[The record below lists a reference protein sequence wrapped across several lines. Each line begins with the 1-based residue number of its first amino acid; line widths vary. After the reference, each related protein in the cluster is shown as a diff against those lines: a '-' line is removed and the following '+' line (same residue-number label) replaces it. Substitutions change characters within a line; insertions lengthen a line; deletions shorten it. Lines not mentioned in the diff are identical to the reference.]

1 MKKYSYQNPFMKII
15 NNLLIAVLAAIFISA
30 NIDNPHANSSFSAPL
45 SGDLII
51 FHAGSL
57 SVPMKEITASFKK
70 ENPNVNIMLEAA
82 GSVEC
87 ARKITELKK
96 PCDVMASADY
106 AVIDKLLIPNFADWN
121 IKFASNEMAIVF
133 TEKSKKNKEI
143 NKDNWYK
150 IMLDK
155 NVQIGR
161 ADPNAD
167 PCGYR
172 AVLVSKLAEKYYK
185 RKGLSDQLL
194 QKNANNMRPK
204 ETDLLAL
211 LETGNIDYIFLYRSV
226 AEQHK
231 LKYIVLPDEVNL
243 KKSEF
248 SELYNSVSVEI
259 NGKTPTEK
267 ITQKGEPMVYG
278 ITIPK
283 NAPNKTV
290 ALAFIKFLL
299 TKDKG
304 MTIMQKLGQPSVVP
318 SPINSFD
325 KIPDE
330 LKEFATK
337 NKKNNLF
344 NP

>member
-1 MKKYSYQNPFMKII
+1 MKSLSKII
-15 NNLLIAVLAAIFISA
+15 IIVFTCLLACNNVEKK
-30 NIDNPHANSSFSAPL
+30 NTDKPNNNVL
-45 SGDLII
+45 SGNLII

-57 SVPMKEITASFKK
+57 SVPMKEITSAFKK
-70 ENPNVNIMLEAA
+70 ENPDVNIQLEAA

-87 ARKITELKK
+87 ARKITELDK

-106 AVIDKLLIPNFADWN
+106 SIIDKLLIPNYADWN
-121 IKFASNEMAIVF
+121 IKFACNEMAIVYS
-133 TEKSKKNKEI
+133 EKSKRNNEI
-143 NKDNWYK
+143 NTDNWYN
-150 IMLDK
+150 ILLDK

-161 ADPNAD
+161 ADPNSD

-185 RKGLSDQLL
+185 QNGLADQLL
-194 QKNANNMRPK
+194 KKDKNNIRPK

-231 LKYIVLPDEVNL
+231 LKYILLPDEINL
-243 KKSEF
+243 KNAEF

-259 NGKTPTEK
+259 NGKTPSEK

-283 NAPNKTV
+283 TSLNKDV
-290 ALAFIKFLL
+290 AKAFVSFLL
-299 TKDKG
+299 TKEKG
-304 MTIMQKLGQPSVVP
+304 MAILEKNGQPSVVP
-318 SPINSFD
+318 SSTSSFNN
-325 KIPDE
+325 IPTE
-330 LKEFATK
+330 LKSFA
-337 NKKNNLF
+337 KNN
-344 NP
+344 

>member
-1 MKKYSYQNPFMKII
+1 MRKIT
-15 NNLLIAVLAAIFISA
+15 NVLLVLLSLLFISA
-30 NIDNPHANSSFSAPL
+30 NIDYSNLSNPPL

-57 SVPMKEITASFKK
+57 SVPMKEITAAFKK
-70 ENPNVNIMLEAA
+70 ENPDVNIMMEAA

-87 ARKITELKK
+87 ARKISELKK
-96 PCDVMASADY
+96 PCDIMASADY
-106 AVIDKLLIPNFADWN
+106 SVIDKILIPNFADWN
-121 IKFASNEMAIVF
+121 IKFASNEMAIVY
-133 TEKSKKNKEI
+133 TEKSKRGKEI
-143 NKDNWYK
+143 TKNNWYK

-172 AVLVSKLAEKYYK
+172 SVLVSKLAEKYYK
-185 RKGLSDQLL
+185 QSGLAEQLL
-194 QKNANNMRPK
+194 KKDENNMRPK

-211 LETGNIDYIFLYRSV
+211 LETGNVDYIFLYRSV

-231 LKYIVLPDEVNL
+231 LKYLLLPDEINL
-243 KKSEF
+243 KNSEF

-283 NAPNKTV
+283 NATNQAV
-290 ALAFIKFLL
+290 ALAFLKFML

-304 MTIMQKLGQPSVVP
+304 MAILQKLGQPSVVP
-318 SPINSFD
+318 SSTNSYD
-325 KIPDE
+325 KIPTE
-330 LKEFATK
+330 LKAFASK
-337 NKKNNLF
+337 QKK
-344 NP
+344 